1 MKRLFRSVGFAA
13 VGLKT
18 VFINEPNMRLHAVAT
33 ASVLVAGV
41 GLRISSL
48 EWAVVIG
55 CIGAVLALEC
65 INTSIECLADQVC
78 PDQDPM
84 IKQQVKDAAAGGV
97 LAMSI
102 ATAAIGGLVFIPK
115 IMALFSNGDV

>member
-84 IKQQVKDAAAGGV
+84 IKQVKDAAAGGV

>member
-13 VGLKT
+13 IGLKT

-84 IKQQVKDAAAGGV
+84 IKQVKDAAAGGV

>member
-1 MKRLFRSVGFAA
+1 M
-13 VGLKT
+13 
-18 VFINEPNMRLHAVAT
+18 AT

-84 IKQQVKDAAAGGV
+84 IKQVKDAAAGGV